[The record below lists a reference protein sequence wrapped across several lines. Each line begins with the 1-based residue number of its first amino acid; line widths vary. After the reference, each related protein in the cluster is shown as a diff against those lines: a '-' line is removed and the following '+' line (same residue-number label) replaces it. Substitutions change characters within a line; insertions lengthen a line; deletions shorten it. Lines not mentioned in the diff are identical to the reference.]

1 MMIDDEANA
10 SKKICIGVIGRNA
23 KRTRFFPFSV
33 FAPRNNVEGRRSD
46 NFEGTVRAHS
56 SF

>member
-23 KRTRFFPFSV
+23 KRTRFFPFSLSTQ
-33 FAPRNNVEGRRSD
+33 RNNVGGQRSD
-46 NFEGTVRAHS
+46 NFEGTGRVHS

>member
-23 KRTRFFPFSV
+23 KRTRFFQFSV
-33 FAPRNNVEGRRSD
+33 SSPRNNVGGRHLD
-46 NFEGTVRAHS
+46 NFEATGRAHS